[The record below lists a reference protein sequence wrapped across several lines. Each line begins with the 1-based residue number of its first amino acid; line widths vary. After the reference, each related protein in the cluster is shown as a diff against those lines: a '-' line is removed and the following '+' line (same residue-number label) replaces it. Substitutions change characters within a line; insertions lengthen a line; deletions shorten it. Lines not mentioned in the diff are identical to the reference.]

1 MSRQMRSSEI
11 LVDAPAEKVW
21 QVLAGRGWATS
32 AGSGEIDQAAVTIV
46 ESDAPRRLVLRARAN
61 GTATVRIEVSLVTR
75 EGKTFVSR
83 GADVY
88 SGSGVLPDLA
98 AALLDEARATWSLE
112 RLRLLAEA

>member
-1 MSRQMRSSEI
+1 MRSSEI

-32 AGSGEIDQAAVTIV
+32 TGRGEIDPAAVTIV

-61 GTATVRIEVSLVTR
+61 GTATVRIEVSVDAR
-75 EGKTFVSR
+75 DGKTFVRR
-83 GADVY
+83 GADVC

-112 RLRLLAEA
+112 RLRRLAEA